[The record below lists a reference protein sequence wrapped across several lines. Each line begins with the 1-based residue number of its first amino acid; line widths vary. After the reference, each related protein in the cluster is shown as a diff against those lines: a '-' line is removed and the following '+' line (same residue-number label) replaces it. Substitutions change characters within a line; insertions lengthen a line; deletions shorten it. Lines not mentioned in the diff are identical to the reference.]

1 MLKRIKWRTVLF
13 VFLWLISLSG
23 LVALMSFIEVKKNE
37 NVCKEIKVI
46 LPGNQFFIERA
57 EVDEILAAKNGLLI
71 GRRLSNIN
79 LQKLEDRLKANPF
92 IEYANVFAD
101 MNGAIHADIKQ
112 RVPVLRV
119 MNVAGQDYYVDQNGL
134 KIPLSNHFTAR
145 VLAVNGLITEGFSG
159 KIDTLRTTLGKDLF
173 KVAAYIAADTLLN
186 DQIVQ
191 MFVNNKRE
199 IELVP
204 RIGKQ
209 KIIIGNADN
218 IEDKFKRLMIF
229 YKKAIPHVG
238 WDTYSTINLKFNGQV
253 VCEKSDS
260 TLVRMEKLKRE
271 LRDSIRKVDAAKLA
285 KDTIKNNTI

>member
-1 MLKRIKWRTVLF
+1 MLKRIKWRSVLF

-23 LVALMSFIEVKKNE
+23 LIVLMSFIEIKKTE
-37 NVCKEIKVI
+37 NTCKEIRVI

-57 EVDEILAAKNGLLI
+57 EIDEILASKNGLLI

-79 LQKLEDRLKANPF
+79 LQKLEDRLRANPF

-101 MNGAIHADIKQ
+101 MNGVINADIKQ

-119 MNVAGQDYYVDQNGL
+119 LNVAGQDYYIDQNGL

-159 KIDTLRTTLGKDLF
+159 KIDTLRTELGKDLF
-173 KVAAYIAADTLLN
+173 KVAAFIAADTLWN

-191 MFVNNKRE
+191 MFVNDKKE

-204 RIGKQ
+204 RVGLQ
-209 KIIIGNADN
+209 KIILGDADN
-218 IEDKFKRLMIF
+218 VEDKFKRLMIF

-238 WDTYSTINLKFNGQV
+238 WDAYSSINLKFNGQV

-260 TLVRMEKLKRE
+260 TLVRMEKIKKE
-271 LRDSIRKVDAAKLA
+271 LRDSIRKEEAAKLA
-285 KDTIKNNTI
+285 KDTIKNTI

>member
-1 MLKRIKWRTVLF
+1 MLKRIKWRSVLF

-23 LVALMSFIEVKKNE
+23 LVVLMSFIEIKKTE
-37 NVCKEIKVI
+37 NTCKEIRVI

-57 EVDEILAAKNGLLI
+57 EIDEILASKNGLLI
-71 GRRLSNIN
+71 GRRLNNIN
-79 LQKLEDRLKANPF
+79 LQKLEDRLRANPF

-101 MNGAIHADIKQ
+101 MNGIINADIKQ

-119 MNVAGQDYYVDQNGL
+119 LNIAGQDYYIDQNGL

-159 KIDTLRTTLGKDLF
+159 KIDTLRTKLGKDLF
-173 KVAAYIAADTLLN
+173 KIAAYIAADTLWN

-191 MFVNNKRE
+191 IFVNDKRE

-204 RIGKQ
+204 RVGMQ
-209 KIIIGNADN
+209 KIILGDGDN
-218 IEDKFKRLMIF
+218 IEDKFRRLMIF

-238 WDTYSTINLKFNGQV
+238 WDTYSSINLKFNGQV

-260 TLVRMEKLKRE
+260 TLVRMERIKKE
-271 LRDSIRKVDAAKLA
+271 LRDSIRKVEAAELA
-285 KDTIKNNTI
+285 KDTIKHII

>member
-1 MLKRIKWRTVLF
+1 MLKRIKWRLVLF
-13 VFLWLISLSG
+13 VFLWLTSLSG
-23 LVALMSFIEVKKNE
+23 LVVLMSFIEVKKNE

-71 GRRLSNIN
+71 GRRLNNIN
-79 LQKLEDRLKANPF
+79 LQKLEDRLRANPF

-101 MNGAIHADIKQ
+101 MNGVINADIRQ

-119 MNVAGQDYYVDQNGL
+119 LNVAGQDYYIDQNGL

-159 KIDTLRTTLGKDLF
+159 KIDTLRTKLGKDLF
-173 KVAAYIAADTLLN
+173 KVAAYIATDTLWN

-191 MFVNNKRE
+191 MFVNDKRE

-204 RIGKQ
+204 RVGKQ
-209 KIIIGNADN
+209 KIIIGDAENV
-218 IEDKFKRLMIF
+218 EDKFKRLMIF

-238 WDTYSTINLKFNGQV
+238 WDTYSSINLKFDGQV

-260 TLVRMEKLKRE
+260 TLLRMERIKRE
-271 LRDSIRKVDAAKLA
+271 LRDSLRKVEAAKLLA
-285 KDTIKNNTI
+285 KDTIKNTI

>member
-1 MLKRIKWRTVLF
+1 MFKRIKWRTVLF

-71 GRRLSNIN
+71 GRRLNNIN
-79 LQKLEDRLKANPF
+79 LQKLEDRLQANPF

-119 MNVAGQDYYVDQNGL
+119 MNLAGQDYYIDQNGL

-145 VLAVNGLITEGFSG
+145 VLVANGLITEGFSG
-159 KIDTLRTTLGKDLF
+159 KIDTLRTALGKDLF
-173 KVAAYIAADTLLN
+173 KVAAYIATDTLLN

-191 MFVNNKRE
+191 MFVNDKRE

-204 RIGKQ
+204 RVGKQ
-209 KIIIGNADN
+209 KIIIGNAEN
-218 IEDKFKRLMIF
+218 IEDKFKRLMVF

-260 TLVRMEKLKRE
+260 TLVRMEKIKRE
-271 LRDSIRKVDAAKLA
+271 MRDSIRKVEAAKLT

>member
-1 MLKRIKWRTVLF
+1 MLKRIKWRSVLF

-23 LVALMSFIEVKKNE
+23 LVVLMSFIEIKKTE
-37 NVCKEIKVI
+37 NTCKEIRVI

-57 EVDEILAAKNGLLI
+57 EIDEILASKNGLLI

-79 LQKLEDRLKANPF
+79 LQKLEDRLRANPF

-101 MNGAIHADIKQ
+101 MNGVINADIKQ

-119 MNVAGQDYYVDQNGL
+119 LNVAGQDYYIDQNGL

-159 KIDTLRTTLGKDLF
+159 KIDTLRTKLGKDLF
-173 KVAAYIAADTLLN
+173 KIAAYIAADTLWN

-191 MFVNNKRE
+191 MYVNDKRE
-199 IELVP
+199 IELIP
-204 RIGKQ
+204 RVGTQ
-209 KIIIGNADN
+209 KIILGDAENV
-218 IEDKFKRLMIF
+218 EDKFRRLMIF
-229 YKKAIPHVG
+229 YKKAIPYVG
-238 WDTYSTINLKFNGQV
+238 WDTYSSVNLKFNGQL

-260 TLVRMEKLKRE
+260 TLLRLERIKKE
-271 LRDSIRKVDAAKLA
+271 LRDSIRKEEAAKLA
-285 KDTIKNNTI
+285 KDTIKNTI

>member
-1 MLKRIKWRTVLF
+1 MLKRIKWRSVLF

-23 LVALMSFIEVKKNE
+23 LVVLMGFIEIKKSE
-37 NVCKEIKVI
+37 NTCKEIRVI

-57 EVDEILAAKNGLLI
+57 EVDEILASKNGLLI

-79 LQKLEDRLKANPF
+79 LQKLEDRLRANPF

-101 MNGAIHADIKQ
+101 MNGVINADIKQ

-119 MNVAGQDYYVDQNGL
+119 LNVAGQDYYIDQNGL
-134 KIPLSNHFTAR
+134 KIPLSTHFTAR

-159 KIDTLRTTLGKDLF
+159 KIDTLRTKLGKDLF
-173 KVAAYIAADTLLN
+173 KIAAYIAADTLWN

-191 MFVNNKRE
+191 IFVNDKRE

-204 RIGKQ
+204 RVGMQ
-209 KIIIGNADN
+209 KIILGDGENV
-218 IEDKFKRLMIF
+218 EDKFRRLMIF

-238 WDTYSTINLKFNGQV
+238 WDTYSSINLKFNGQV

-260 TLVRMEKLKRE
+260 TLIRMERIKKE
-271 LRDSIRKVDAAKLA
+271 MRDSIRKVEAAKLA
-285 KDTIKNNTI
+285 IDTIKNTI